1 MIKRFFKW
9 LKKRKAMRS
18 EEKSIALEIR
28 AKKLFEEIKKWN

>member
-1 MIKRFFKW
+1 KRAV
-9 LKKRKAMRS
+9 LKFRKATRS